1 MRAKEK
7 FEKLAAATKGSTMSA
22 FPDGFLWGAATAG
35 HQIEGDNA
43 NSDTWFAELVPDSA
57 FREPSGRACNS
68 WELWREDVDLV
79 AAMGLNAY
87 RFSVEWARIQPE
99 PDRFDAA
106 ALEHYEAIVDYC
118 HERSIEPIVTLNHF
132 TNPLWFAELGAWLN
146 PSSAQLF
153 AAYCRTVIERFGDRL
168 RFVVTLNEPNL
179 PQLLTWMD
187 LPAFIRDGERR
198 TIESCQTESA
208 SPAFR
213 LANVVLPEEMDAMGD
228 GLEAAHL
235 AARAAIHSV
244 NPHIQVGLS
253 IAIMDDRAEP
263 GQTAVRDR
271 KREEV
276 YGRWLRLAQGDD
288 FVGVQNYETISYDN
302 DGRVALPEGA
312 SRNGMGTA
320 LDPSSLA
327 GAIEYAWQQSGRPVL
342 VTEHGLAH
350 DDDELRAEFIPAAL
364 AELRALVARGV
375 PVLGYC
381 HWSLLDNFEWLF
393 GYAMHYGLHAVDRST
408 FVRTPKASA
417 HAYAAAVASFSDIN

>member
-1 MRAKEK
+1 MRARPSQAT
-7 FEKLAAATKGSTMSA
+7 LVIATKGRAMSA
-22 FPDGFLWGAATAG
+22 FPDGFFWGAATAG

-43 NSDTWFAELVPDSA
+43 NSDTWFAELVPGTA

-79 AAMGLNAY
+79 ADMGLNAY
-87 RFSVEWARIQPE
+87 RFSIEWARVQPE

-106 ALEHYEAIVDYC
+106 ALAHYEAIVDYC
-118 HERSIEPIVTLNHF
+118 HERGIEPIVTLNHF
-132 TNPLWFAELGAWLN
+132 TNPLWFAELGAWLH
-146 PSSAQLF
+146 PESAEFF
-153 AAYCRTVIERFGDRL
+153 AAYCRTVVARFGDRL

-187 LPAFIRDGERR
+187 LPAFIRDGERH
-198 TIESCQTESA
+198 TIESCIAESG
-208 SPAFR
+208 SPEFR

-228 GLEAAHL
+228 GLERAHL
-235 AARAAIHSV
+235 AARAAIHEVAS
-244 NPHIQVGLS
+244 HLQVGLS

-263 GQTAVRDR
+263 GQTTVRDR

-276 YGRWLRLAQGDD
+276 YGRWLRLAQDDD

-302 DGRVALPEGA
+302 DGRVALADDVP
-312 SRNGMGTA
+312 RNGMGTA
-320 LDPSSLA
+320 LDPSSLV
-327 GAIEYAWQQSGRPVL
+327 GAVEYAWRQSGRPVL

-350 DDDELRAEFIPAAL
+350 DDDALRAEFIPAAL
-364 AELRALVARGV
+364 AELERLVASGV

-417 HAYAAAVASFSDIN
+417 RAYAAAVARFGNTN